1 MVSNYRPGLQKH
13 GQQVKNLG
21 STRHTASL
29 IQWLHCSQDTPDP
42 LAQKL
47 SPLPSGSCPS
57 GLSFDSFFLLPNF
70 EPSSDGKTFH
80 VSCYLQPYA
89 NSVVSFC
96 HNYWFAGLSLQ
107 QDSEL
112 IEAKDYVLFISVKI
126 QRCRSRTK
134 CFSNVLFTMDERV
147 SEWMS
152 EGVRHNPMRSSETP
166 KAFASLTGNETEHQ
180 TQLLKTTHC
189 SFPYHHCLGSGALAR
204 NQEKKNVDVCLQGYM
219 CGLISDVF
227 QQILRPWTKPKGY
240 RFKMDFLQPTSG
252 EECWGSLKASPLH
265 AIKSFPEAIPLA
277 LTQPHRLEW
286 NLIWKTTAVPLEAED
301 ESEGREGTDFS
312 DFGHSKFL
320 LESYA
325 FSLDMHS
332 WNHRLHEREGL
343 REGYVIHP
351 THQLPGFR
359 QEIKISPGIHTE

>member
-47 SPLPSGSCPS
+47 SSLPSGSCPS
-57 GLSFDSFFLLPNF
+57 GLSFDGFFLLPNF

-112 IEAKDYVLFISVKI
+112 VEAKDYVLFISVKI
-126 QRCRSRTK
+126 QRCRPRTK

-166 KAFASLTGNETEHQ
+166 KAFTSSTGNETEHQ
-180 TQLLKTTHC
+180 TQLLKPTHC
-189 SFPYHHCLGSGALAR
+189 SFPYHHSLGSGALAR

-219 CGLISDVF
+219 SGLILEDVF
-227 QQILRPWTKPKGY
+227 QQILSSWTKPKGY
-240 RFKMDFLQPTSG
+240 RFKMDFLQPTLG
-252 EECWGSLKASPLH
+252 EACWGSLKASPCYKILSRSNPLSTH
-265 AIKSFPEAIPLA
+265 TASQNRMKS
-277 LTQPHRLEW
+277 
-286 NLIWKTTAVPLEAED
+286 NLKDNCRP
-301 ESEGREGTDFS
+301 SGSRGRVWGQRRNW
-312 DFGHSKFL
+312 FL
-320 LESYA
+320 WL
-325 FSLDMHS
+325 
-332 WNHRLHEREGL
+332 W
-343 REGYVIHP
+343 
-351 THQLPGFR
+351 T
-359 QEIKISPGIHTE
+359 